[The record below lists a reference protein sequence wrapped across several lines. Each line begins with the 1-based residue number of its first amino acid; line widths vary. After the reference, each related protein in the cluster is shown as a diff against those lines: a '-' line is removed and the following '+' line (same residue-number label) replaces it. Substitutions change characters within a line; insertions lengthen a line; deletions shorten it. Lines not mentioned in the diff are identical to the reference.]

1 MRGYPTPRSF
11 SPKFGNAEPLTARLD
26 MTIVVIYI
34 VLEVHIMRTAAIAK
48 LKAGLSGYLES
59 VKAGE
64 QVVVT
69 DRGRPVALI
78 VPIDP
83 NISQDERRAELV
95 AKGLVRPGSG
105 PIPADLIE
113 GAAVPGLTSDRA
125 LKVVLED
132 REDRI

>member
-1 MRGYPTPRSF
+1 
-11 SPKFGNAEPLTARLD
+11 
-26 MTIVVIYI
+26 
-34 VLEVHIMRTAAIAK
+34 MRTAAIAK

-83 NISQDERRAELV
+83 SVSEDERRVELV

-105 PIPADLIE
+105 PISTDLIE

-125 LKVVLED
+125 LQAVIED
-132 REDRI
+132 REDRV

>member
-1 MRGYPTPRSF
+1 
-11 SPKFGNAEPLTARLD
+11 
-26 MTIVVIYI
+26 
-34 VLEVHIMRTAAIAK
+34 MRTAAIAK
-48 LKAGLSGYLES
+48 LKAGLSGYLDS

-83 NISQDERRAELV
+83 HITEDERRAELV

-105 PIPADLIE
+105 PIPADIVF
-113 GAAVPGLTSDRA
+113 GAQISGLTVDKA
-125 LKVVLED
+125 LQAILED

>member
-1 MRGYPTPRSF
+1 
-11 SPKFGNAEPLTARLD
+11 
-26 MTIVVIYI
+26 
-34 VLEVHIMRTAAIAK
+34 MRTAAIAK

-78 VPIDP
+78 VPIDA
-83 NISQDERRAELV
+83 NISQDERRVELV

-105 PIPADLIE
+105 PISVDLIE

-125 LKVVLED
+125 LQAVMED
-132 REDRI
+132 REDRV